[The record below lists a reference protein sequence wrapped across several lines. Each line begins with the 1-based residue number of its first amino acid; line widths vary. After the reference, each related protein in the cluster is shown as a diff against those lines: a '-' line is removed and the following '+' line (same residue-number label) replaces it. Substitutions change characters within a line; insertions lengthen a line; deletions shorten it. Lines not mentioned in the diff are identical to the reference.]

1 VEKEKVYVEKKNR
14 KDILSLFLSVEVL
27 QRERERKRQMTVC
40 VDWCMSV
47 SGLFG

>member
-27 QRERERKRQMTVC
+27 QRERKRQMTVC